1 MKITIVGAGNVGAVT
16 AQRVMNLELASEVV
30 IVDVVDGIPQGK
42 ALDIYESA
50 PLVRSD
56 CRVIGTTSYEPT
68 AGSHIAVITAGIS
81 RRPGMTR
88 DDLLA
93 RNADIVHGVT
103 RSLAAMSQECILI
116 VVSSPLEEMTA
127 VALEASGFDRGR
139 VIGMGGVLN
148 ASRLRTFIAM
158 ELNVAVE
165 DVEATV
171 LGGHNE
177 EMIPMIRYASVA
189 GVPVTQ
195 LMSAERMNAIAERT
209 RGAGME
215 IINHLKTGS
224 AFYAPSAAI
233 TAMIEA
239 VVRNKPRIMPCAVM
253 LRGEYGVHDVV
264 MGVPVKL
271 DRSGMVRIVELELN
285 DDERERFQR
294 TARLVT
300 DGMARLPSWY
310 AQGVGDRPR
319 GVMPTP

>member
-16 AQRVMNLELASEVV
+16 AQRVMNMELATDVV
-30 IVDVVDGIPQGK
+30 ILDVVDGIAQGK
-42 ALDIYESA
+42 ALDICESA

-56 CRVIGTTSYEPT
+56 CRVIGTTDYGHT
-68 AGSHIAVITAGIS
+68 AGSHIVVVTAGIS

-93 RNADIVHGVT
+93 KNAEIVHGVT
-103 RSLAAMSQECILI
+103 RRLAELSPECIMMI
-116 VVSSPLEEMTA
+116 VSTPLEEMTY
-127 VALEASGFDRGR
+127 VALQASGFDRRR
-139 VIGMGGVLN
+139 VIGMAGVLN

-171 LGGHNE
+171 LGGHGE

-189 GVPVTQ
+189 GIPVTQ
-195 LMSAERMNAIAERT
+195 LLSQARIDAIAERT
-209 RGAGME
+209 RSAGME

-239 VVRNKPRIMPCAVM
+239 IARNKPRIMPCAVW
-253 LRGEYGVHDVV
+253 LDGEYGLRDVV

-271 DRSGMVRIVELELN
+271 ARQGMVDIIQLDLL
-285 DDERERFQR
+285 DDEREHLER
-294 TARLVT
+294 TARLVR
-300 DGMARLPSWY
+300 DNMAKLPELM
-310 AQGVGDRPR
+310 V
-319 GVMPTP
+319 

>member
-16 AQRVMNLELASEVV
+16 AQRVMNMELATDVV
-30 IVDVVDGIPQGK
+30 ILDVVDGIAQGK

-56 CRVIGTTSYEPT
+56 CRVIGTTDYAHT
-68 AGSHIAVITAGIS
+68 AGSHIVVVTAGIS

-93 RNADIVHGVT
+93 RNAEIVHGVT
-103 RSLAAMSQECILI
+103 RRLAALSPECIMMI
-116 VVSSPLEEMTA
+116 VSTPLEEMTY
-127 VALEASGFDRGR
+127 VALQSSGFDRCR
-139 VIGMGGVLN
+139 VVGMAGVLN

-171 LGGHNE
+171 LGGHGE

-189 GVPVTQ
+189 GIPVTQ
-195 LMSAERMNAIAERT
+195 LLNQARIDAIAERT
-209 RGAGME
+209 RSAGME

-233 TAMIEA
+233 AAMIEA
-239 VVRNKPRIMPCAVM
+239 VARNKPRIMPCAVW
-253 LRGEYGVHDVV
+253 LDGEYGLRDVV

-271 DRSGMVRIVELELN
+271 ARQGMVDIIQLDLL
-285 DDERERFQR
+285 DDERDRLER
-294 TARLVT
+294 TARLVR
-300 DGMARLPSWY
+300 DNMAKLPELM
-310 AQGVGDRPR
+310 A
-319 GVMPTP
+319 